1 MAEITITA
9 ANFEEEVL
17 KAEIPVVLDFWA
29 TWCGPCRMLAP
40 IVAKIAEKYD
50 GKIKVG
56 KVDVDEESELAAKFG
71 VASIPFVVK
80 MVDGKVAATSVG
92 YMPQASL
99 EAALGLE

>member
-1 MAEITITA
+1 MTEYTITA
-9 ANFEEEVL
+9 GNFEEEVL
-17 KAEIPVVLDFWA
+17 KSELPVVLDFWA

-40 IVAKIAEKYD
+40 VVAKLAEKYD

-56 KVDVDEESELAAKFG
+56 KVDVDEEGELAAKFG

-80 MVDGKVAATSVG
+80 MEGGRIAATSVG
-92 YMPQASL
+92 YKPQAAL

>member
-9 ANFEEEVL
+9 ANIEEEVL

-40 IVAKIAEKYD
+40 VVAKIAEKYD

-80 MVDGKVAATSVG
+80 MGDGKVAATSVG
-92 YMPQASL
+92 YLPEASL

>member
-40 IVAKIAEKYD
+40 VVAKIAEKYD

-80 MVDGKVAATSVG
+80 IVDGKVAATSVG

>member
-40 IVAKIAEKYD
+40 VVAKIAEKYD

-92 YMPQASL
+92 YMPEASL